1 MGPQITFQDTPLPE
15 PTPLASSSSLGK
27 RLFFADSDDED
38 SKDLVS
44 EPVQA
49 LPSIS
54 GDEALSDANVD
65 TNFDD
70 HKPPSSA
77 ASNMSSVPAS
87 PCSSPAPVHDAVKSP
102 VKKPRL
108 SSPGRSRSK
117 TFTSAYIGTFI
128 VGNAWSTAKG
138 RGYVK
143 PGDEIKVERDDVIK
157 KVSKSAPA
165 KGTKAKK
172 TDALFKKNGVQLSLA
187 TMMKAPPPK
196 ASKKTVDSVVRLI
209 NMRGF
214 GCSRILTLPA
224 LH

>member
-1 MGPQITFQDTPLPE
+1 MPLPE
-15 PTPLASSSSLGK
+15 PMSLTSMSSLGK

-38 SKDLVS
+38 LKDLVL

-49 LPSIS
+49 PPPIS
-54 GDEALSDANVD
+54 GDEDLSDVNVD
-65 TNFDD
+65 TDFDD
-70 HKPPSSA
+70 RKPPSSA

-87 PCSSPAPVHDAVKSP
+87 PRSSPAPVNDAVKSP

-108 SSPGRSRSK
+108 SSPGRSRTQ

-143 PGDEIKVERDDVIK
+143 PGDEIKVERDEVMR

-172 TDALFKKNGVQLSLA
+172 TDTPFRKNGVQLSLA

-196 ASKKTVDSVVRLI
+196 ASKKAVDSVVRLI

-214 GCSRILTLPA
+214 GCSRILISPV